1 MASPHRLPR
10 RFPQSKFANAIP
22 HAWARATHLH
32 PFLIPRRPCPPPVRP
47 PDKPAMPPALTSNPP
62 SFRPLST
69 PLTRRR
75 AAATVFC
82 RAGAGKP
89 SKDTGVDD
97 KPKKRP
103 FFADFG
109 KLSDGKSLI
118 PAFPPAA
125 AAGSLLAGGRG
136 RKDLQTVFVAGATG
150 QAGVRIVQTLLRQG
164 FSVRAGVPDLASV
177 QELAR
182 LAAAYRL
189 ISPAEARRLNAVES
203 DFDDPEAIAKS
214 IGPATK
220 VVVTVGAAEKG
231 PDGGVVTTDE
241 ALQVVQAAD
250 LAGVAHVVVVYDQE
264 SGGPSG
270 ESSYNVLDGF
280 TSFFSNLFSRVQ
292 SLPLNEF
299 LAKVVETDVRYTI
312 IKTSLTDDYSPES
325 SYGLVLAKEGSS
337 STTSSTETGKVSKLQ
352 IAGLVAYVFSN
363 LAVTENKVVQVS
375 TSSSVTSNPIEEA
388 FSAIPE
394 DSRRKEYQEAV
405 AKAQAEEEA
414 QTLQRARE
422 AEEDANKLKAKGKK
436 TPSDEAA
443 ASAVS
448 EAQAS
453 LENLI
458 SKAKGF
464 STDFSWEKLSTQLAG
479 AATRDRYSDEEEPK
493 AQIATVRGQAK
504 AKKLAP
510 QRAVVKPAAQKTRP
524 TPKQPESKPEV
535 RPVFGGLFKQ
545 ETIFVDED

>member
-1 MASPHRLPR
+1 MASPHRLPG
-10 RFPQSKFANAIP
+10 RFPQSEHANAIIP
-22 HAWARATHLH
+22 RATHLH
-32 PFLIPRRPCPPPVRP
+32 GFLIPRCPCPPPVRP
-47 PDKPAMPPALTSNPP
+47 PDTPAMPPALTSNPP

-75 AAATVFC
+75 AAATFLC
-82 RAGAGKP
+82 RVGAGRP
-89 SKDTGVDD
+89 SKDTGADD
-97 KPKKRP
+97 EPKKRP

-125 AAGSLLAGGRG
+125 AGSLFAGGRG
-136 RKDLQTVFVAGATG
+136 RKDPQTVFVAGATG
-150 QAGVRIVQTLLRQG
+150 QVGVRVAQTLLRQG
-164 FSVRAGVPDLASV
+164 LAVRAGVPDLASA

-189 ISPAEARRLNAVES
+189 ISPTEARRLNAVKS
-203 DFDDPEAIAKS
+203 GFDDPEAIAKS

-220 VVVTVGAAEKG
+220 VVVTVSAAEKG
-231 PDGGVVTTDE
+231 PDGGVITTDE
-241 ALQVVQAAD
+241 ALRVVQAAD
-250 LAGVAHVVVVYDQE
+250 LAGVVHVIVVYDQGA
-264 SGGPSG
+264 GGTSG
-270 ESSYNVLDGF
+270 ESTYNVLDGF

-299 LAKVVETDVRYTI
+299 LGKVVETDVRYTL

-325 SYGLVLAKEGSS
+325 SYGLVLAKEGAS

-352 IAGLVAYVFSN
+352 IAGLVADVFSN
-363 LAVTENKVVQVS
+363 VAVAENKVVQVS
-375 TSSSVTSNPIEEA
+375 TSSSVTSKPIEEA

-405 AKAQAEEEA
+405 AKAQAAEEEA
-414 QTLQRARE
+414 RVSQRANE
-422 AEEDANKLKAKGKK
+422 AEEDTSKVKAEGKK
-436 TPSDEAA
+436 TSSDEAA
-443 ASAVS
+443 ASAAR

-453 LENLI
+453 LENLL
-458 SKAKGF
+458 SRAKGF

-479 AATRDRYSDEEEPK
+479 AATGDSDEEEPK

-524 TPKQPESKPEV
+524 PTPKQPETKPEV

>member
-1 MASPHRLPR
+1 MASPHRLPG
-10 RFPQSKFANAIP
+10 RFPQSEHANAIIP
-22 HAWARATHLH
+22 RATHLH
-32 PFLIPRRPCPPPVRP
+32 GFLIPRCPCPPPVRP
-47 PDKPAMPPALTSNPP
+47 PDTPAMPPALTSNPP

-75 AAATVFC
+75 AAATFLC
-82 RAGAGKP
+82 RVGAGRP
-89 SKDTGVDD
+89 SKDTGADD
-97 KPKKRP
+97 EPKKRP

-125 AAGSLLAGGRG
+125 AGSLFAGGRG
-136 RKDLQTVFVAGATG
+136 RKDPQTVFVAGATG
-150 QAGVRIVQTLLRQG
+150 
-164 FSVRAGVPDLASV
+164 

-189 ISPAEARRLNAVES
+189 ISPTEARRLNAVKS
-203 DFDDPEAIAKS
+203 GFDDPEAIAKS

-220 VVVTVGAAEKG
+220 VVVTVSAAEKG
-231 PDGGVVTTDE
+231 PDGGVITTDE
-241 ALQVVQAAD
+241 ALRVVQAAD
-250 LAGVAHVVVVYDQE
+250 LAGVVHVIVVYDQGA
-264 SGGPSG
+264 GGTSG
-270 ESSYNVLDGF
+270 ESTYNVLDGF

-299 LAKVVETDVRYTI
+299 LGKVVETDVRYTL

-325 SYGLVLAKEGSS
+325 SYGLVLAKEGAS

-352 IAGLVAYVFSN
+352 IAGLVADVFSN
-363 LAVTENKVVQVS
+363 VAVAENKVVQVS
-375 TSSSVTSNPIEEA
+375 TSSSVTSKPIEEA

-405 AKAQAEEEA
+405 AKAQAAEEEA
-414 QTLQRARE
+414 RVSQRANE
-422 AEEDANKLKAKGKK
+422 AEEDTSKVKAEGKK
-436 TPSDEAA
+436 TSSDEAA
-443 ASAVS
+443 ASAAR

-453 LENLI
+453 LENLL
-458 SKAKGF
+458 SRAKGF

-479 AATRDRYSDEEEPK
+479 AATGDSDEEEPK

-524 TPKQPESKPEV
+524 PTPKQPETKPEV